1 MTKDLPRWLKL
12 TVDVGPLAIFFAA
25 YILYDLM
32 VATAAVIAASSL
44 AVMLWLI
51 VTRRLPVMPLVTAL
65 VIGILGGLTLWLNDE
80 RFLKMKP
87 TIVQGTCSLILFGGL
102 ALKRPLL
109 RFVMDQ
115 IWSMDQEGWHRLT
128 LRVAFFFAAM
138 AVLNEVVWRTQSTD
152 FWVTYKVFG
161 ISGLT
166 LLFFM
171 AQAPLMQR
179 HHVPEPDSGKTQQ
192 AKKGESNTKGL

>member
-12 TVDVGPLAIFFAA
+12 TVDVGPLAVFFAA

-32 VATAAVIAASSL
+32 IATAAVIAASSL

-51 VTRRLPVMPLVTAL
+51 VTRRLPVMPVVTAL

-115 IWSMDQEGWHRLT
+115 VWSMDQEGWHRLT
-128 LRVAFFFAAM
+128 LRFAFFFAAM